1 MSEKRVVGIR
11 GLDLQIYEQIQELAR
26 RKGDNVANI
35 INDAL
40 KKYLTSSED
49 VDYTAPQTISGQ
61 SKFEITAEAL
71 KQLSPL
77 RIEDV
82 SRVVIIGDDIT
93 VAMIDENLE
102 SIIRSQDIFVPDRL
116 FYVILKKSKNVNN
129 VIKYS
134 GLWKEET
141 TLNFGANAKLNSKM
155 LDKFKQENKR
165 LKVIVTGGDLL
176 IENDITVDMFE
187 EMISEL
193 KVKGNL
199 IVPEALYASV
209 LTKGTIEGSVQLTDK
224 EGKIFD
230 QIQFGNVPN
239 AGDESEKGSKRS
251 SKSKSPFTFTFNPG
265 MDSLFDS
272 IEEIKEGLAKTLKN
286 LNIEADISD
295 AINNEIDK
303 EIKKKHR
310 VKPTKIKSSKPSDL
324 KTDSDDD
331 NDDDNDDDYKIN
343 IE

>member
-102 SIIRSQDIFVPDRL
+102 SIIRSQEIFVPDRL
-116 FYVILKKSKNVNN
+116 YYVILKKAKNVNN